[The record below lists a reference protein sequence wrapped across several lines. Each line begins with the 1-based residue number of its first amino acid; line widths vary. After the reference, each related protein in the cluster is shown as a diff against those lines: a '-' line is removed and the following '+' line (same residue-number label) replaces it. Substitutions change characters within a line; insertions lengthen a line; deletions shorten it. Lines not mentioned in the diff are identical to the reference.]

1 MISFFVFANLF
12 LANTSTVDADLTDE
26 QTCII
31 HATEI
36 RRKLVPPQYAQQSA
50 DLYPKYAALC
60 TFNAAYDE
68 CMNKRGIP
76 Q

>member
-26 QTCII
+26 QTCINY
-31 HATEI
+31 ATEV
-36 RRKLVPPQYAQQSA
+36 RRKLVPPQYAQSA
-50 DLYPKYAALC
+50 DLYPKYAGLC